1 MQTTSF
7 NFNNA
12 KNLNTSK
19 EWFNYFNHN
28 LEQKRIDWT
37 IPPTITKAELKSVLK
52 SLQAWQLGETSD
64 GSNLIAASIQ
74 FAKKINDPYY
84 VDAMRLFIKEEQ
96 KHGNN
101 LGRYL
106 DVINE
111 PRIKKNWGDTLFRKV
126 RYLNTSMQWWTIAVL
141 TVESAAQIF
150 YQCLN
155 DASNCKLLQ
164 QICTDILIDEAP
176 HIQFQQ
182 QRLQAIIQLKSNS
195 NKWFSLILYK
205 IFFYCTSFVVWLAH
219 KKLFKAGGVNFKKY
233 SMKMKSKYDK
243 TIGRLDTCDNI
254 TNPEE
259 KLPVYYKNQQGFFDS
274 LFNSFQGMRHFFQNE
289 RNGKI
294 QLAIAAVAIA
304 AAALLGISSAEWLA
318 VLVCV
323 AMVIGLEMLN
333 SALEQLCDKV
343 ESGYH
348 PVIKTVKDVAA
359 GAVLFTSII
368 SVAIGVIIF
377 LPKLL

>member
-19 EWFNYFNHN
+19 EWFNYFNHK
-28 LEQKRIDWT
+28 LQQKRIDWT

-150 YQCLN
+150 YQCLK
-155 DASNCKLLQ
+155 DATNCKLLQ

-176 HIQFQQ
+176 HIQFQK
-182 QRLQAIIQLKSNS
+182 QRLHAIIQLKSNS

-205 IFFYCTSFVVWLAH
+205 IL
-219 KKLFKAGGVNFKKY
+219 
-233 SMKMKSKYDK
+233 
-243 TIGRLDTCDNI
+243 
-254 TNPEE
+254 
-259 KLPVYYKNQQGFFDS
+259 
-274 LFNSFQGMRHFFQNE
+274 
-289 RNGKI
+289 
-294 QLAIAAVAIA
+294 
-304 AAALLGISSAEWLA
+304 
-318 VLVCV
+318 
-323 AMVIGLEMLN
+323 
-333 SALEQLCDKV
+333 
-343 ESGYH
+343 
-348 PVIKTVKDVAA
+348 
-359 GAVLFTSII
+359 
-368 SVAIGVIIF
+368 
-377 LPKLL
+377 